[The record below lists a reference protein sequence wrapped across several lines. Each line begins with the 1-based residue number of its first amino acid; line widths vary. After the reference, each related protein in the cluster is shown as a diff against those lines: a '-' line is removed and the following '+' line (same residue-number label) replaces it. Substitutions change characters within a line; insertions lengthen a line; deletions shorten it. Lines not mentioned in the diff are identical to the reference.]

1 MIFCYYTPLLFR
13 PCFIGLK
20 SGNRNSA
27 FADFVAALRICKWI
41 ADDWRIK
48 RGGLPRVKWPNESGS
63 RHLPGG
69 TGRPLHI
76 GLFYCSVLGLCGCCC
91 CGRSCLWRCWRF
103 RLAGLVII
111 VLVIIVFV
119 VTFVAVAVAVLLR
132 QRRRRQRQ
140 RLLIFRLLPTMIDQA
155 GEQRRVTSCCRSS
168 C

>member
-1 MIFCYYTPLLFR
+1 MIFLLLHTTSLPPLFHWIKIRESEQCLRGFCC
-13 PCFIGLK
+13 CFYEFVSGL
-20 SGNRNSA
+20 
-27 FADFVAALRICKWI
+27 LMI
-41 ADDWRIK
+41 
-48 RGGLPRVKWPNESGS
+48 GGLNVEGFHAPNDRTRVDPVICRAVQGAPSH
-63 RHLPGG
+63 RAFF
-69 TGRPLHI
+69 TTV
-76 GLFYCSVLGLCGCCC
+76 VLGLCGCCC

-111 VLVIIVFV
+111 VLVIVF

-132 QRRRRQRQ
+132 RRRRQRQ